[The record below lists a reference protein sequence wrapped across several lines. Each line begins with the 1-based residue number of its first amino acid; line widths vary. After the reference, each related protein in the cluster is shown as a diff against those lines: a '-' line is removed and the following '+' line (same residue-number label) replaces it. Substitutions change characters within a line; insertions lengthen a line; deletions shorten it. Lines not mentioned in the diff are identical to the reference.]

1 MELGL
6 ESSPSATGAASDALP
21 CATHRHFAADD
32 GVKLHYLDW
41 PADPGSPVVALIHGR
56 LAHAHWFDPVIPFLS
71 PKYHC
76 VAMDLRGH
84 GDSESSK
91 PISIHRVAAD
101 IAEFCDLFKGRKL
114 ILVGHSYGGGITA
127 LAQPL
132 HGITPDLYVIA
143 DTLIHWDPSEH
154 RKRRPNPSPPKRY
167 ASREEILE
175 RFRLLPGGSA
185 ASPEVLRRVAEHS
198 IRQLEDG
205 SWTWRFDEEAVAHP
219 PDGRLLK
226 GEDIPLEEIQAPTL
240 LVHGEHSVVMTRHE
254 TERVLGRIPDAESE
268 MIEGS
273 HHHITLDR
281 PKEFAETLS
290 RFFGKHGL

>member
-1 MELGL
+1 MDLTAT
-6 ESSPSATGAASDALP
+6 SSAAETSAAREASLRSV
-21 CATHRHFAADD
+21 HRYFAADD

-41 PADPGSPVVALIHGR
+41 PADPGAPVVALIHGR

-71 PKYHC
+71 PAYHC
-76 VAMDLRGH
+76 VALDLRGH

-91 PISIHRVAAD
+91 PISVNRIAAD

-114 ILVGHSYGGGITA
+114 ILVGHSYGGGVTA

-132 HGITPDLYVIA
+132 HGIKPDLYVMA

-167 ASREEILE
+167 DTREEILG

-185 ASPEVLRRVAEHS
+185 ASADVLKRIAEHS
-198 IRQLEDG
+198 VRQLEDG
-205 SWTWRFDEEAVAHP
+205 AWTWRFDEEAVAHP

-226 GEDIPLEEIQAPTL
+226 GEDVPLEEIATPTL
-240 LVHGEHSVVMTRHE
+240 LVYGEHSVVMTRHE
-254 TERVLGRIPDAESE
+254 VEKVSGRMPNAESV
-268 MIEGS
+268 MIPGS

-281 PKEFAETLS
+281 PKEFADTLKT
-290 RFFGKHGL
+290 FFRKHGL

>member
-1 MELGL
+1 MELTAL
-6 ESSPSATGAASDALP
+6 NDLNTSPSETPQAIQP
-21 CATHRHFAADD
+21 VHRFFAADD
-32 GVKLHYLDW
+32 GLKLHYLDW
-41 PADPGSPVVALIHGR
+41 PADPGAPVLALIHGR

-71 PKYHC
+71 PRYHC
-76 VAMDLRGH
+76 VALDLRGH

-132 HGITPDLYVIA
+132 HGIKPDLYVMA

-167 ASREEILE
+167 ESREEILG

-185 ASPEVLRRVAEHS
+185 APPEVLRYIAEHS
-198 IRQLEDG
+198 IRQLEG
-205 SWTWRFDEEAVAHP
+205 GAWTWRFDDEAVAHP

-226 GEDIPLEEIQAPTL
+226 GEDIPLEKIETPSL
-240 LVHGEHSVVMTRHE
+240 LVYGEHSIVMTKYE
-254 TERVLGRIPDAESE
+254 VGKVQGRMQNAEAVMIP
-268 MIEGS
+268 GS

-281 PKEFAETLS
+281 PEAFAAALID
-290 RFFGKHGL
+290 FFGKHGL